1 MSATVRLQELPFAP
15 RITED
20 SLGHWAAS
28 ARGEFAFQR
37 CADCGRLRWPA
48 GPVCPSCWSS
58 AFSWQPIEPQ
68 GVLQTWVVYRREYFP
83 EFPVPYAVGQAEFT
97 DGVRY
102 QALLDIPLSDLR
114 TGLTVRV
121 DHRPAAGRLPDGSTL
136 RLPVFVGG
144 AE

>member
-1 MSATVRLQELPFAP
+1 MSTAVGIRELPFP
-15 RITED
+15 PQITDD

-37 CADCGRLRWPA
+37 CADCGTLRWPA
-48 GPVCPSCWSS
+48 GPVCPACWSPAS
-58 AFSWQPIEPQ
+58 SWQSIEPH

-83 EFPVPYAVGQAEFT
+83 EFPVPYAVGQAEFAG
-97 DGVRY
+97 GVRY
-102 QALLDIPLSDLR
+102 QALLDIPLDDLGP
-114 TGLTVRV
+114 GLTVRV
-121 DHRPAAGRLPDGSTL
+121 DHRPAAGRLPDGSTI